1 MIKIDDSGGAVAFG
15 KSLEDKIVRLNNL
28 RHADKAARKA
38 VLRRLRGI
46 NFKVTNRASHLIVDA
61 GRIELGSYAP
71 GYFKLLSLDGERL
84 GEIYAAWVVTGSTNG

>member
-1 MIKIDDSGGAVAFG
+1 MIKVESSDGAVAFG
-15 KSLEDKIVRLNNL
+15 KSLEAKMVRLRNL
-28 RHADKAARKA
+28 RPADKAARRS

-46 NFKVTNRASHLIVDA
+46 RFRVRHYSSHLLVNS
-61 GRIELGSYAP
+61 GHIELGSTQP